1 MPYNTLNPLGSKDP
15 RDLYDNATN
24 FDNYSVGLDPF
35 YPNRFGVMKLSIEG
49 QQQAFT
55 AAQTGREEQFQAQL
69 GAMGYTWLGDYGP
82 GLVFTSRNQYTVR
95 DGVAYVL
102 ANSTTVPYTTTGNW
116 ATEVSKFKALSS
128 DDILRGDLAE
138 ADGATL
144 IGMDA
149 GNLAQEVAGRI
160 NVLRYGAN
168 TAAADNTAAFA
179 AADAAAFAAGVP
191 IYVPGAFIVGNLA
204 LRAPLTGDGKNSKL
218 TRLAGTTGK
227 WLTAAADGVLLAG
240 IKFDGAWVAADALEV
255 DGFADFT
262 TYRCKFYQI
271 GGVTAHFNGAKNFS
285 FIENNINNTTNGVTN
300 VMPQNSILEVQSTNY
315 KINRNTIDT
324 VAGSGIYLAGEQSST
339 DANYHFTHVLAYGG
353 EVEGNTIK
361 NVSGHGI
368 IGQCRRTTF
377 IGNRIFDTG
386 NAPGLQSMVLQ
397 GDGLTVIGN
406 ICEGGS
412 GVGIDMGACSNATV
426 IGNQVRGKG
435 EIGIELQSC
444 TNLTCCGN
452 SVTGCGASVAGASS
466 AGINVSNGFFGP
478 TFSTFNVTV
487 TGNTVTAGTTGGKY
501 GISVTNGAKGAIV
514 TGNTL
519 VASGTVRS
527 LFIETATGSD
537 AVVFGNLENANEES
551 LFRLDGV
558 DRKFATRDGDLWL
571 SPGTGGTL
579 RLDAFMTTAGTPSSF
594 VARARIQIKDRAGNT
609 YWIPVDTVAF

>member
-1 MPYNTLNPLGSKDP
+1 MAYNTGNPVGSSDF
-15 RDLYDNATN
+15 RDLSDNAVN
-24 FDNYSVGLDPF
+24 FDKYSVGPDPA
-35 YPNRFGVMKLSIEG
+35 YPNRRGELKLSIEG
-49 QQQAFT
+49 MNQAFSN
-55 AAQTGREEQFQAQL
+55 AQDGRQAQFEAKL

-82 GLVFTSRNQYTVR
+82 GLNFTSRNQYMVRGGLAYTV
-95 DGVAYVL
+95 
-102 ANSTTVPYTTTGNW
+102 ANSTTLPYTTTGNW
-116 ATEVSKFKALSS
+116 TTEVSKFKAISV
-128 DDILRGDLAE
+128 DDILRADLAQT
-138 ADGATL
+138 DGATL
-144 IGMDA
+144 IGMSA

-168 TAAADNTAAFA
+168 SASADNTAAFA
-179 AADAAAFAAGVP
+179 SADAAAFAAGVP
-191 IYVPGAFIVGNLA
+191 IYVPGAFIVGNLN

-255 DGFADFT
+255 NGFADFT

-271 GGVTAHFNGAKNFS
+271 GGLTAHFNGANNFS

-300 VMPQNSILEVQSTNY
+300 VMPQNSTLEVQSTNY

-368 IGQCRRTTF
+368 IGQCHRTTF
-377 IGNRIFDTG
+377 IGNRVFDTG

-397 GDGLTVIGN
+397 GEGITVIGN

-452 SVTGCGASVAGASS
+452 SVTGCGATVSGASS

-487 TGNTVTAGTTGGKY
+487 TGNTVTAGSTGGKY

-519 VASGTVRS
+519 VASGTTRS

-537 AVVFGNLENANEES
+537 AVVFGNLENDGEES

-571 SPGTGGTL
+571 SPGTGGSL
-579 RLDAFMTTAGTPSSF
+579 RLDAFMTTAINPAAF
-594 VARARIQIKDRAGNT
+594 VARARIKIKDRSGNA